1 MISRVKAVTK
11 ERLFL
16 SAETADR
23 AIGIIFFLWA
33 TALSAYVYIPIP
45 GTPVPITLQTFFVLL
60 AAALLRRSD
69 GLAAMSGYVAL
80 GALGLPFF
88 AAGRA
93 GLGYFFGPTAGYLVG
108 FVLAVAVIK
117 RVMATQHSERAA
129 LPTLIVAMVAGIA
142 VIYACGITWLAAI
155 TRISLI
161 NAWRAGALPFI
172 AADAFKLATAAVIAQ
187 RYQAWRG
194 RITC

>member
-1 MISRVKAVTK
+1 MTVRAIAR
-11 ERLFL
+11 ERAILT
-16 SAETADR
+16 SEAADR

-69 GLAAMSGYVAL
+69 GLVAMAGYVAL
-80 GALGLPFF
+80 GAVGLPFF
-88 AAGRA
+88 AAGQA
-93 GLGYFFGPTAGYLVG
+93 GLGYFLGPTAGYLVG

-129 LPTLIVAMVAGIA
+129 LPMIMVAMAAGIA

-155 TRISLI
+155 TRLSLI
-161 NAWRAGALPFI
+161 DAWRAGALPFI
-172 AADAFKLATAAVIAQ
+172 AADALKLAAAAAIARRFQQ
-187 RYQAWRG
+187 RRM
-194 RITC
+194 RL